1 MADAS
6 KSAVAGGD
14 LGLQHARDRVT
25 QPQICMTDDAAAQ
38 PRRAVLPAGAHRRCP
53 VDKLGF
59 ADRLHLDR
67 AIGAVHR
74 AALDKNGLGDV
85 VTAAGVGE
93 QLLDQK
99 TVPGAVPQM
108 VVGIDDLQPRF
119 DDLLLPQCEPGG
131 IRVTRAGWRIDCR
144 ARISGCCGLGA
155 CPAG

>member
-38 PRRAVLPAGAHRRCP
+38 PRRPVLAAGTHRGRP
-53 VDKLGF
+53 IDELGF
-59 ADRLHLDR
+59 SDRLHFDR
-67 AIGAVHR
+67 ALGAVHR